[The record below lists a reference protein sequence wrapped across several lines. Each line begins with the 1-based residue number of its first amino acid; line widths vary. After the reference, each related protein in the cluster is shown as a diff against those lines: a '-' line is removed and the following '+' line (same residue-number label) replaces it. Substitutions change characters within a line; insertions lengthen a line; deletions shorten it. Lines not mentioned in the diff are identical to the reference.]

1 MTFSAIRSIA
11 TSALTSTQVRMQ
23 VTSSNIANADVDG
36 YTKKT
41 ATQAA
46 TTSSGAGTGTLVT
59 AIKSDVDKFLLRD
72 LISAASELGAAEAA
86 NGKLD
91 TLQSQLG
98 STTSSDDSGTSI
110 SDTIST
116 LLTSLTSLSGTVES
130 DTLQGLVVESLDA
143 VATQL
148 RETSATVQDLRA
160 QADEGI
166 ADAVDAANEAL
177 ETISDLNEQIVSAK
191 ALGQTTADLED
202 KRNTAL
208 QTLATQLDVSYIVRS
223 NGEMRVSTT
232 SGTTL
237 VDGSVHKLSYAPAAV
252 VGADTV
258 FSGVTVDGKDISS
271 EISSG
276 TIGGLIEQRDTV
288 LVAVQD
294 SLDTLA
300 TALIDSLNAAYNAG
314 SSVPAPSTLTGAVA
328 VTGSDALDATG
339 TLRLAITDSDGA
351 LVSYSDLELDD
362 LDTVDELVDAINA
375 ISGLSASVASGK
387 LVITSSDG
395 YGVAVADIDSTL
407 GSSDQGFSDYFG
419 LNDLLTGTGAAT
431 IKVRSDILSGTSSFS
446 TAVLSTDEDLAT
458 GDIVLSASSAFA
470 QSLESVLSDD
480 QAFEASGGLRAQT
493 TSFAEYGAAIV
504 AKVATTA
511 SSASSALET
520 RQSDYDT
527 SSDALSSVTGVNV
540 DEETAALNE
549 LEQQYSTAAQL
560 LSILNDMFDAL
571 LAAVKS

>member
-1 MTFSAIRSIA
+1 MSFSAIRSIA

-46 TTSSGAGTGTLVT
+46 TTSSGAGTGTMVT

-72 LISAASELGAAEAA
+72 VIAAASELGAANAA
-86 NGKLD
+86 NTKLD
-91 TLQSQLG
+91 ALQSQMG
-98 STTSSDDSGTSI
+98 STTSSDGSGTSI

-130 DTLQGLVVESLDA
+130 DTLQGLAVESLDA

-166 ADAVDAANEAL
+166 ADAVDIANEAL
-177 ETISDLNEQIVSAK
+177 ETISDLNAQIVSAK

-208 QTLATQLDVSYIVRS
+208 QSLATQLDVSYIVRS

-237 VDGSVHKLSYAPAAV
+237 VDGSVHKLSYSPAAV
-252 VGADTV
+252 VGSDTV
-258 FSGVTVDGKDISS
+258 FSGVTVDGKDISP
-271 EISSG
+271 EISTG

-288 LVAVQD
+288 LVAVQA

-300 TALIDSLNAAYNAG
+300 TGLIDSLNAAYNAG
-314 SSVPAPSTLTGAVA
+314 SSVPAPSTLTGTVA
-328 VTGSDALDATG
+328 VSGSDALDATG

-387 LVITSSDG
+387 LVITSTSGDG
-395 YGVAVADIDSTL
+395 LAVADIDSTL

-419 LNDLLTGTGAAT
+419 LNDLLTGTSAAN

-446 TAVLSTDEDLAT
+446 TAVLSTDDDIAT
-458 GDIVLSASSAFA
+458 GDIVLSTFQRLCAVAR
-470 QSLESVLSDD
+470 E
-480 QAFEASGGLRAQT
+480 RA
-493 TSFAEYGAAIV
+493 ERRPGI
-504 AKVATTA
+504 
-511 SSASSALET
+511 
-520 RQSDYDT
+520 
-527 SSDALSSVTGVNV
+527 
-540 DEETAALNE
+540 
-549 LEQQYSTAAQL
+549 
-560 LSILNDMFDAL
+560 
-571 LAAVKS
+571 